1 MLNVH
6 LKKRQCSWYWCSSF
20 PLLLRLHCCHVRLKL
35 PQYTWLGSIIFR
47 VAANPSSSQCKIR
60 PLFEQQRICNLDC
73 ESRLT
78 ILVLSVQQIVP
89 DKQTL
94 CPEDLYNILYFF
106 TLPNFT
112 WTASYI
118 SDSKTLNWVPRLFV
132 LSVNVV
138 YFLSTLSRRECSF
151 TQHRV
156 MK

>member
-6 LKKRQCSWYWCSSF
+6 KKRQCCCSF
-20 PLLLRLHCCHVRLKL
+20 PLLLRLHCCHVRLKS
-35 PQYTWLGSIIFR
+35 PQYTWLGSIVFHYCS
-47 VAANPSSSQCKIR
+47 VQCKVR
-60 PLFEQQRICNLDC
+60 PLFKQKRICNLDY

-78 ILVLSVQQIVP
+78 ILVFSLQQITP

-118 SDSKTLNWVPRLFV
+118 SDSRTLNWVPSLFV
-132 LSVNVV
+132 LSVSVV

-151 TQHRV
+151 TRQRV